1 MATQRPKSTLA
12 ETVKS
17 MKSPLTVQVAAY
29 SHTPWGLQLVLNPP
43 VQEAGL
49 KVDAVERFVCACVCV
64 SACNM
69 YSNVRFCSNSCE

>member
-29 SHTPWGLQLVLNPP
+29 SHTPCGLQLVLNPP
-43 VQEAGL
+43 VQEVGS
-49 KVDAVERFVCACVCV
+49 KVNVSSVERRVCVCM
-64 SACNM
+64 C
-69 YSNVRFCSNSCE
+69 